1 MNNRLYFFCIL
12 LLLGNTVFSQPTSL
26 DEIKEINDI
35 LYVDADLV
43 ENDSLQRLNLVLPA
57 QVDSF
62 PLLVWIGGGAWS
74 YVNRNMEM
82 NIANRFA
89 EEGIAV
95 ASVGHRLSSA
105 VWKDSTLNEGV
116 QHPKHIEDVAAA
128 FAWLY
133 EHASDYGY
141 DTSKVFLGGFS
152 SGGHLAALL
161 SMDEQYLAK
170 WGLPLDKI
178 KGVIPIGG
186 TYDVSNYYD
195 VFLNGS
201 RSALAESHVKAVF
214 GDTES
219 NFEAASPTT
228 YVEEMSVPMLL
239 ISENNTF
246 NYTKIFED
254 KIRETDFRDFQVLHI
269 HKIGHGDLWRNL
281 AQEQSIYRSFIIDFI
296 RAEIDG

>member
-1 MNNRLYFFCIL
+1 MKNRVYFFCIL
-12 LLLGNTVFSQPTSL
+12 LLLGNTAFSQSTTSN
-26 DEIKEINDI
+26 DIKEINDL
-35 LYVDADLV
+35 LYLDADLV
-43 ENDSLQRLNLVLPA
+43 ENDSLQRLNLLLPT
-57 QVDSF
+57 QLDSF

-74 YVNRNMEM
+74 YVNRNMETG
-82 NIANRFA
+82 IAKRFA

-105 VWKDSTLNEGV
+105 VWKDSTLNEGI

-141 DTSKVFLGGFS
+141 DTTKIFLGGFS
-152 SGGHLAALL
+152 SGAHLAALL

-170 WGLPLDKI
+170 WNLSVDKI

-186 TYDVSNYYD
+186 TYDVSNYHE

-201 RSALAESHVKAVF
+201 RSALADSHVKAVF
-214 GDTES
+214 GNTEAD
-219 NFEAASPTT
+219 FEAASPTT

-246 NYTKIFED
+246 KYARIFEN
-254 KIRETDFRDFQVLHI
+254 KIRETDFRDFEVLHI
-269 HKIGHGDLWRNL
+269 HKIGHGALWKNL
-281 AQEQSIYRSFIIDFI
+281 AEKQSVYRSFIIDFI
-296 RAEIDG
+296 RTEIDG

>member
-1 MNNRLYFFCIL
+1 MKNSFYFLCIL

-26 DEIKEINDI
+26 DEIKEVNDI

-105 VWKDSTLNEGV
+105 VWKDSTLNKGI

-141 DTSKVFLGGFS
+141 DTSKIFLGGFS

-161 SMDEQYLAK
+161 SMDEQYLEK
-170 WGLPLDKI
+170 WDLSLDKI
-178 KGVIPIGG
+178 QGVIPISG
-186 TYDVSNYYD
+186 TYDVSNYHE
-195 VFLNGS
+195 VFLKGS
-201 RSALAESHVKAVF
+201 KSELADLHVKAVF
-214 GDTES
+214 GDTEAG
-219 NFEAASPTT
+219 FEVASPTS

-246 NYTKIFED
+246 KYAAIFED
-254 KIRETDFRDFQVLHI
+254 KIRETDFRDFQALHI
-269 HKIGHGDLWRNL
+269 HKIGHGTLWKNL
-281 AQEQSIYRSFIIDFI
+281 AEEQSVYRSFIVDFI
-296 RAEIDG
+296 WTEIDG